1 MGLAYERIC
10 MAHIPQIKRALRIDG
25 ISTLSLEKVLG
36 TVYTLSGQRVEK
48 PRKGRLYIVNGRKVV
63 LK

>member
-1 MGLAYERIC
+1 MEEVSVRTLTVTEKEI
-10 MAHIPQIKRALRIDG
+10 IDG
-25 ISTLSLEKVLG
+25 IATLSMEKVQG